1 MERPPLSTMLKWEN
15 KRTRAPKHFD
25 EASLIEAMTNVGK
38 YVDDKEQKK
47 ILNQTLG
54 IRHRGIQSNYY

>member
-1 MERPPLSTMLKWEN
+1 MDIASIPNVNNVETAFINDAQMET

-38 YVDDKEQKK
+38 YVDAKEQKK
-47 ILNQTLG
+47 ILYQTLG
-54 IRHRGIQSNYY
+54 